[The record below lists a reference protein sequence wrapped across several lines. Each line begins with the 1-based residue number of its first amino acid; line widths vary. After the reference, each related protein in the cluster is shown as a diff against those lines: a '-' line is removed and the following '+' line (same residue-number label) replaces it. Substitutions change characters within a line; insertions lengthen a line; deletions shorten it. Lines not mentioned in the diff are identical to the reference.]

1 MRYATILTL
10 ALVSVTTGIAFLFEW
25 REVFAVLA
33 AITVMLIGL
42 PVLNLASDF
51 WFGETRPQLHVY
63 DHHDEDYDRL
73 SWLDRRDRRGRPNA

>member
-10 ALVSVTTGIAFLFEW
+10 ALVSMMTGVAFLFGW

-33 AITVMLIGL
+33 AITVILIGL
-42 PVLNLASDF
+42 PVLSLASDF
-51 WFGETRPQLHVY
+51 WFGETPQLHVH

-73 SWLDRRDRRGRPNA
+73 SWLARRDRIKRGRL